1 MVLLVYT
8 TLVSVDLAQYETFR
22 AEVCNFW
29 QGGINRYKGKG
40 VSRPGNLRVSVLL
53 EAYGINVWLYELQ

>member
-8 TLVSVDLAQYETFR
+8 ALVSVDLAQYETFR

-29 QGGINRYKGKG
+29 QRGINRYNGKG
-40 VSRPGNLRVSVLL
+40 VSWPGNL
-53 EAYGINVWLYELQ
+53 